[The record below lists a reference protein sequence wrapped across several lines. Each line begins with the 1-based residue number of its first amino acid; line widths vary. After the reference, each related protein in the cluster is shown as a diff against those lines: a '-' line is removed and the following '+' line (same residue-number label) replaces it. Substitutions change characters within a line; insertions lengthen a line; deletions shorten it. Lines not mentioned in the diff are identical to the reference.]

1 MNAGESL
8 FRCGLPE
15 IGESTHRPDWSFP
28 IPRGWTDLYYDYCPP
43 KDVTPRKKGVFLSLY
58 RRDQIYCGPAEGGQ
72 YATDLELTEYWEFP
86 NKASAEAAMKSLA
99 EDVKERSKEGKDRWC
114 RQMAAECDKAEA
126 MGVEPDYFGEPNGPS
141 DYRAYVETSLG
152 QNEYQGSRI
161 YE

>member
-8 FRCGLPE
+8 FRVGLPDR
-15 IGESTHRPDWSFP
+15 ESTPRPDWEWP
-28 IPRGWTDLYYDYCPP
+28 IPRGWASLDSYPSRWTNS
-43 KDVTPRKKGVFLSLY
+43 TPHKRGVFLSLY
-58 RRDQIYCGPAEGGQ
+58 RRDSIYCGPAEGGQ
-72 YATDLELTEYWEFP
+72 YATDMELIEYWEFP
-86 NKASAEAAMKSLA
+86 DKESAEAAMKSLA
-99 EDVKERSKEGKDRWC
+99 DHVKERSKEGKDAWC

-152 QNEYQGSRI
+152 ESEYQGSRT